1 MATGFFLGQHLNPHF
16 DGRDPQNGVLG
27 QALEA
32 VVCCPYVNIYLHIPT
47 YNSMVIYPSIL

>member
-1 MATGFFLGQHLNPHF
+1 MATGFFLGQHMNPHF